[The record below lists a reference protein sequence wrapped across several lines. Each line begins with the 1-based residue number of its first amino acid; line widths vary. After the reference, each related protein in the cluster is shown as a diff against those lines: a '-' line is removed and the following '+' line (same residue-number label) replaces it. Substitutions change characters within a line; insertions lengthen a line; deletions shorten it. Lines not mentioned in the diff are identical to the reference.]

1 MTKGSSNTEV
11 RIFNQKRIVNLLF
24 HNGPMTIKDLAARL
38 DLSLPTISVILKNLA
53 LRGLVVRGEKQ
64 RNSEGRPP
72 SHIMLAFDAKVS
84 VGISVSSR
92 HVRMALIDLGP
103 NVIDKEK
110 YVLPFEGTDKYWNQV
125 RMLLDRFIAKNNL
138 EPSRLLG
145 VGLSVQVPIEDG
157 EPKPA
162 SMSSMSREQ
171 WDFSKP
177 RSSLPNLQFIRSDA
191 KMASLAQI
199 WGVGEDEDVVF
210 LILANS
216 IGGAIVSNRHIAQ
229 AESKNAEFGH
239 MVIHD
244 GGLEC
249 YCGKRGCLDAYCSV
263 HALIKEA
270 GVELDVFFAGLAIG
284 NDKFAKIWD
293 KYLYDL
299 AIGIHNL
306 RMAFDADIV
315 LGGEMS
321 TYLADYMDD
330 LKHRLAERNPFKE
343 GGNYLRLAGYGE
355 YDSAIGAAMLHIDE
369 FLSQ

>member
-11 RIFNQKRIVNLLF
+11 RIFNQKRIVNMLF
-24 HNGPMTIKDLAARL
+24 HDGPMTIKDLAARL
-38 DLSLPTISVILKNLA
+38 ELSLPTISVILKNLA
-53 LRGLVVRGEKQ
+53 AKGLVVRGEKQ

-72 SHIMLAFDAKVS
+72 SQIMLAFDAKVS
-84 VGISVSSR
+84 VGISISSR
-92 HVRMALIDLGP
+92 HVRLALVDLGP

-110 YVLPFEGTDKYWNQV
+110 HALAFEGSDKYWNQV
-125 RMLLDRFIAKNNL
+125 RDLLSGFIAKNNL
-138 EPSRLLG
+138 ESQRLLG

-162 SMSSMSREQ
+162 SMASMSKEK

-177 RSSLPNLQFIRSDA
+177 RAAIPNLIFIRSDA

-216 IGGAIVSNRHIAQ
+216 VGGAIVSNRHIFHL
-229 AESKNAEFGH
+229 ESKNAEFGH
-239 MVIHD
+239 MVLHD
-244 GGLEC
+244 GGREC

-263 HALIKEA
+263 HKLLEQA
-270 GVELDVFFAGLAIG
+270 GVELEYFFTELSEG
-284 NDKFAKIWD
+284 NEKFARIWD
-293 KYLYDL
+293 SYLYDL
-299 AIGIHNL
+299 ALGIHNL
-306 RMAFDADIV
+306 RMAFDTDII

-321 TYLADYMDD
+321 TYLANYMDE
-330 LKHRLAERNPFKE
+330 LKRRLAERNPFKE
-343 GGNYLRLAGYGE
+343 GGSYLRLAGYGE
-355 YDSAIGAAMLHIDE
+355 YDSAIGAAMLHIDQ